1 MSEIMTPPKAEAKR
15 SPARQQA
22 KQSDPVPARPTEA
35 ERLQT
40 EALKILH
47 YLCTEL
53 SEAEMKGMPEA
64 LGAAID
70 CDTVIFHLLNPDQAD
85 GPPIGT
91 LASLELLRSHVRNTS
106 SLIEQA
112 SHPDIPVAIATAAVL
127 EHIDQYAERLHSA
140 IAGLPASLED
150 LRTLTTFAGVKTF
163 RDRPTPPIRR
173 VEPED
178 DPKSVPA
185 AEAGRAGQMLAL
197 QCTWD
202 IEGVAE
208 EIAKI
213 ADRIDDYGT
222 LTAEALLRCYAL
234 RILVLNGQL
243 MSFLGGDNTTMGDM
257 HWKLFRGTR
266 PFEGAPA

>member
-22 KQSDPVPARPTEA
+22 KHSSPAPATEA
-35 ERLQT
+35 QSLEK
-40 EALKILH
+40 EALQILH

-53 SEAEMKGMPEA
+53 SDAEMKGMPEA

-91 LASLELLRSHVRNTS
+91 LASLELLRSHVLNTS
-106 SLIEQA
+106 SLIERA
-112 SHPDIPVAIATAAVL
+112 SRPGIPVAIATAAVL
-127 EHIDQYAERLHSA
+127 EHIDQYAERLHAA
-140 IAGLPASLED
+140 IAGLPGTLED
-150 LRTLTTFAGVKTF
+150 LRALTTFAGIKTF

-178 DPKSVPA
+178 EPKSVPA
-185 AEAGRAGQMLAL
+185 AQAGRPGRLLAL

-202 IEGVAE
+202 IESVAG
-208 EIAKI
+208 EIAKLG
-213 ADRIDDYGT
+213 DRVDEYPALAIEG
-222 LTAEALLRCYAL
+222 LLRCYAL
-234 RILVLNGQL
+234 RVLALNSQL
-243 MSFLGGDNTTMGDM
+243 MAYLDDDGTTLGDM
-257 HWKLFRGTR
+257 HQKVFQSTR
-266 PFEGAPA
+266 PFEGGQ

>member
-1 MSEIMTPPKAEAKR
+1 MNAIIAPPTSEAKR

-22 KQSDPVPARPTEA
+22 KHSDPVRARPTEA

-40 EALKILH
+40 EALQILH

-53 SEAEMKGMPEA
+53 AQAELKDMPHARAEAIE
-64 LGAAID
+64 
-70 CDTVIFHLLNPDQAD
+70 CDTVLFNLLNPKESDSPQ
-85 GPPIGT
+85 IGT
-91 LASLELLRSHVRNTS
+91 LESLVMLRQCVQNTFACLEAVS
-106 SLIEQA
+106 G
-112 SHPDIPVAIATAAVL
+112 PTVPVAIASAALL
-127 EHIDQYAERLHSA
+127 EHIDQYAERLHAA
-140 IAGLPASLED
+140 IAGLPGTLED
-150 LRTLTTFAGVKTF
+150 LRALTTFAGIKTF

-173 VEPED
+173 VEPVD
-178 DPKSVPA
+178 HPKSVPA
-185 AEAGRAGQMLAL
+185 AQAGRAGQMLAL

-213 ADRIDDYGT
+213 ADRIDDYGA

-257 HWKLFRGTR
+257 HWKIFRGTR
-266 PFEGAPA
+266 PLEGGQ

>member
-1 MSEIMTPPKAEAKR
+1 MEAIISRPKAGAKQ

-22 KQSDPVPARPTEA
+22 KHSDPVPARPTEA

-40 EALKILH
+40 EALQILH

-53 SEAEMKGMPEA
+53 AQAELQDMPHALAEAIE
-64 LGAAID
+64 
-70 CDTVIFHLLNPDQAD
+70 CDTVLFNLLNPEESDSPQ
-85 GPPIGT
+85 IGT
-91 LASLELLRSHVRNTS
+91 LESLVMLRQQVQNTFACLEAASGPTV
-106 SLIEQA
+106 
-112 SHPDIPVAIATAAVL
+112 PVAIASAALL
-127 EHIDQYAERLHSA
+127 EHIDGFAAQLHPA
-140 IAGLPASLED
+140 IAGLPGTLED
-150 LRTLTTFAGVKTF
+150 LRALTTFAGIKTF

-173 VEPED
+173 VEPAD
-178 DPKSVPA
+178 HPKSVPA
-185 AEAGRAGQMLAL
+185 AQAGRAGQMLAL

-234 RILVLNGQL
+234 RIIVLNGQL
-243 MSFLGGDNTTMGDM
+243 MSFLDGDNTTMGDM
-257 HWKLFRGTR
+257 HWKIFRGTR
-266 PFEGAPA
+266 PFEGGQ